1 MKVYMYI
8 CCELSIYEI
17 YAAKIQSC
25 EIVCK
30 HEILPCLRWPKTM
43 AFFCLLTELAEL
55 LQTFFGM
62 FDRSVS

>member
-1 MKVYMYI
+1 MYI
-8 CCELSIYEI
+8 CFEHSIYEI
-17 YAAKIQSC
+17 YAAKIQPC

-30 HEILPCLRWPKTM
+30 HKYCRVLDSQKQLPF
-43 AFFCLLTELAEL
+43 FFCLLSELAEL